1 MRLLSLGE
9 RERLVMAVAIRP
21 DPAAHPAASRTIK
34 LLDRQHTADP
44 LLPVD
49 QLILYFSIYAQLP
62 LLPPQGHR

>member
-1 MRLLSLGE
+1 
-9 RERLVMAVAIRP
+9 MAVAIRP
-21 DPAAHPAASRTIK
+21 DPAAHPAASGTIK

-49 QLILYFSIYAQLP
+49 QLILDFSIYAQLP